1 MSSRTVGI
9 REAKANL
16 SKYLRSIRQGNEII
30 ITDRGRPIGK
40 IVPIQPEE
48 LPLAARLQRL
58 VENGLIETVRPALSA
73 GRPAPPIP
81 LPDELAQRLLQEDR
95 GHD

>member
-16 SKYLRSIRQGNEII
+16 SKYLQSIRQGNEII
-30 ITDRGRPIGK
+30 ITDRGRPVGK
-40 IVPIQPEE
+40 IVPLQPEE
-48 LPLAARLQRL
+48 LSLSARLQQL
-58 VENGLIETVRPALSA
+58 EENGLIETAPLPQAS
-73 GRPAPPIP
+73 GQTAPPIP
-81 LPDELAQRLLQEDR
+81 LPDDLAQRLLQEDR